1 MQHTA
6 AKGIAVRIAIIFA
19 AAGLIL
25 FIISMITQE
34 ELILTLGVVMFVFC
48 SLCFCIANGVDETE
62 TKKKKVHPTKI
73 ITIKTNG
80 SPVTTVC
87 TISNV

>member
-6 AKGIAVRIAIIFA
+6 ATGIAFRIALIFA

-34 ELILTLGVVMFVFC
+34 ELILTLGVVMIIFC
-48 SLCFCIANGVDETE
+48 SLCFCIANSVDETE
-62 TKKKKVHPTKI
+62 KKE
-73 ITIKTNG
+73 N
-80 SPVTTVC
+80 S
-87 TISNV
+87 SY

>member
-1 MQHTA
+1 MQHIA
-6 AKGIAVRIAIIFA
+6 AKGIAFRIALIFA

-34 ELILTLGVVMFVFC
+34 ELILTSGVVMFIFC

-62 TKKKKVHPTKI
+62 KKKNKVHPIKI

-80 SPVTTVC
+80 SPVTTVSF
-87 TISNV
+87 ISNV